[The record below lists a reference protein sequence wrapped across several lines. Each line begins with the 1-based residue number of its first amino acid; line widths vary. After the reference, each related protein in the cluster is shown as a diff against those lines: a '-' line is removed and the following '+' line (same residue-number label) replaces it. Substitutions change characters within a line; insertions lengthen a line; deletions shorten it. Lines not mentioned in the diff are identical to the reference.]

1 MALVACT
8 QLKEPDLRYTK
19 LTGEWLVG
27 IDRGPVPSEQRM
39 ERASWN
45 TPELLI
51 FDTNFVFWVCAT
63 RKYLSWI
70 LKNFYER
77 FFVLILSTS
86 TLLPLRVRY
95 RGAPLSPRTTVQ
107 YKTLGRRRELGS
119 FGPGKYLKA
128 ERLFCLLFLSFS
140 ENVI

>member
-8 QLKEPDLRYTK
+8 QLKELDLRYTE

-63 RKYLSWI
+63 RKYLSWV
-70 LKNFYER
+70 LK
-77 FFVLILSTS
+77 I
-86 TLLPLRVRY
+86 
-95 RGAPLSPRTTVQ
+95 
-107 YKTLGRRRELGS
+107 
-119 FGPGKYLKA
+119 
-128 ERLFCLLFLSFS
+128 FLSDFCS
-140 ENVI
+140 HTFHIYSAPFACQIKRSSAQSSDHSAI

>member
-8 QLKEPDLRYTK
+8 QLKYLDLGRTKK
-19 LTGEWLVG
+19 LTGEWFVVG

-63 RKYLSWI
+63 RK
-70 LKNFYER
+70 
-77 FFVLILSTS
+77 
-86 TLLPLRVRY
+86 
-95 RGAPLSPRTTVQ
+95 
-107 YKTLGRRRELGS
+107 
-119 FGPGKYLKA
+119 
-128 ERLFCLLFLSFS
+128 FLSRVVEIS
-140 ENVI
+140 

>member
-8 QLKEPDLRYTK
+8 QLKKLDLSSTK
-19 LTGEWLVG
+19 LTGEWLLVG

-51 FDTNFVFWVCAT
+51 FDTNFVFCVCAT

-70 LKNFYER
+70 LKNYFER
-77 FFVLILSTS
+77 FFVLILCSLCVS
-86 TLLPLRVRY
+86 DIGELRSV
-95 RGAPLSPRTTVQ
+95 
-107 YKTLGRRRELGS
+107 LG
-119 FGPGKYLKA
+119 PQ
-128 ERLFCLLFLSFS
+128 CNMID
-140 ENVI
+140 ENSDY

>member
-8 QLKEPDLRYTK
+8 QLKKLDLSSTK
-19 LTGEWLVG
+19 LTGEWFLVG

-51 FDTNFVFWVCAT
+51 FDTHFVFWVCAT

-70 LKNFYER
+70 LKNFFER
-77 FFVLILSTS
+77 FFFLILCSLCVS
-86 TLLPLRVRY
+86 DKEELRS
-95 RGAPLSPRTTVQ
+95 A
-107 YKTLGRRRELGS
+107 LGQQCCEMDL
-119 FGPGKYLKA
+119 
-128 ERLFCLLFLSFS
+128 
-140 ENVI
+140 

>member
-8 QLKEPDLRYTK
+8 QLKELDLRYTK

-63 RKYLSWI
+63 RKYLSWV
-70 LKNFYER
+70 LK
-77 FFVLILSTS
+77 I
-86 TLLPLRVRY
+86 
-95 RGAPLSPRTTVQ
+95 
-107 YKTLGRRRELGS
+107 
-119 FGPGKYLKA
+119 
-128 ERLFCLLFLSFS
+128 FLSDFCS
-140 ENVI
+140 HTFHLLCSLCLSDIGELRSVLGPQCNIKPSDGDES